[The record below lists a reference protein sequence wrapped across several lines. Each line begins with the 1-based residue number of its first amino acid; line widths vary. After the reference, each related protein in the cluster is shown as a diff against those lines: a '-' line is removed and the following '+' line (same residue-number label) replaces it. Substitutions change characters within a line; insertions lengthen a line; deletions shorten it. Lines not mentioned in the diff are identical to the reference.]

1 MVRKTIYLFKETF
14 KIKFIY
20 ISLLTLGCFALFSMK
35 IPGTNIQD
43 PWVAPDEYQ
52 KMENPYKD
60 YRDAENLG
68 KRLFVKNC
76 QPCHGS
82 TGKGDGKNS
91 VLLGIDMVD
100 ITDGIVENQ
109 TDGSIFYKINNG
121 RGFMPGFKVK
131 LSEDKEKWLIVN
143 YLRTLVK

>member
-1 MVRKTIYLFKETF
+1 MDRRIIFHFKGTF
-14 KIKFIY
+14 KRKYIY
-20 ISLLTLGCFALFSMK
+20 IGLLTLGCFALFSMK
-35 IPGTNIQD
+35 IPGAEMQD

-60 YRDAENLG
+60 HRDAENLG

-82 TGKGDGKNS
+82 TGKGDGKNT
-91 VLLGIDMVD
+91 VLMGIDMVD
-100 ITDGIVENQ
+100 ITDGRVKNQ

-121 RGFMPGFKVK
+121 SGFMPGFKVK